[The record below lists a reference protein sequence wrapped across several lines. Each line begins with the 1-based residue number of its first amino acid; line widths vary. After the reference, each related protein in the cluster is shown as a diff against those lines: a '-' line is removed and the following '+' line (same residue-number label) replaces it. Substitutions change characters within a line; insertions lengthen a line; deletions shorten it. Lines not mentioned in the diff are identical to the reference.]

1 MRQIR
6 TLNPNPRK
14 PHALSRPPMLH
25 SHEETQMTTAIDTID
40 DVIRILRERPEVRDA
55 VRREILTDDILE
67 LPARFA
73 EMSKTV
79 QEILATQ
86 LEILN
91 TLKSQAATL
100 EEQGALLNRHAAILE
115 RHSVTLDRH
124 SATLDK
130 HTATL
135 DKHTETLDRHT
146 ETLDGHTET
155 LDGHTA
161 TLDRHSA
168 TLDRHTATL
177 DRHTATL
184 DRHTATLDGH
194 TATLDRH
201 TATLDGHTETLDRH
215 TETLDRHTETLDR
228 HTETLDGH
236 GEDIDQLKRDVGELK
251 GRAAYQ
257 TAQERHTRIA
267 REMGLR
273 ATRLLTLDEID
284 DMASHE
290 AAAEYSPSQLN
301 SFKDCDLI
309 IAASHPDRGDCY
321 IAVQVASVV
330 DHGDIRRAIDH
341 AGMAAR
347 FTGKPAFPAVA
358 GLEAAA
364 IAETRLA
371 SDAIHWHRIP
381 SRHIQSR

>member
-1 MRQIR
+1 
-6 TLNPNPRK
+6 
-14 PHALSRPPMLH
+14 
-25 SHEETQMTTAIDTID
+25 MTTAIDTID

-168 TLDRHTATL
+168 TLDRHTETL
-177 DRHTATL
+177 DR
-184 DRHTATLDGH
+184 
-194 TATLDRH
+194 
-201 TATLDGHTETLDRH
+201 HTETLDRH

-309 IAASHPDRGDCY
+309 IAASAPNRGDCY

-341 AGMAAR
+341 AGMVAR